1 MSGVFIQMCMFEAE
15 QQNTTLRADVNYM
28 ENYKALEDIKDFEKL
43 SLTGGAG
50 FSLQKKKTSTAS
62 KLPTL
67 GSAMMMNNH
76 ESSEAASLKEE
87 NSKVK
92 QMMSVMQEKL
102 AQALTGKSLLTE
114 KSEGTLKDSNTQIDE
129 LKMKLSQMSDERDQ
143 AVEISDN
150 LRKEA
155 QNTK

>member
-1 MSGVFIQMCMFEAE
+1 
-15 QQNTTLRADVNYM
+15 M

-43 SLTGGAG
+43 SLTGD

-67 GSAMMMNNH
+67 GSAMLMNNH
-76 ESSEAASLKEE
+76 ETTEAASLKQE
-87 NSKVK
+87 NLKVK

-102 AQALTGKSLLTE
+102 SQALNGKSMLTE
-114 KSEGTLKDSNTQIDE
+114 KSEGSLKDSNTQIDE
-129 LKMKLSQMSDERDQ
+129 LKMKLSQMSDERDK

-155 QNTK
+155 QNTKQELQKKVNQLTQVTNMKKMI